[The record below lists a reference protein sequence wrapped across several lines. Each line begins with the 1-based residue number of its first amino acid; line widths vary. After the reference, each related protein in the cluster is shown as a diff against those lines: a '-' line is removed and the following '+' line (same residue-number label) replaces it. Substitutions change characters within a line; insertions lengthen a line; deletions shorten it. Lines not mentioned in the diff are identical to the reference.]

1 VKISVL
7 VPFGADESE
16 DGKWRRQVWDYL
28 RHQWEEF
35 PTLELV
41 VGTDRLH
48 GTRQGFFHEEPH
60 ELRDWVKH
68 PRPFSVSR
76 ALNNAAKHATGDAF
90 LLFGADHVPDP
101 LVLDFA
107 RDQLMRHRWVRL
119 YDRIAYLSHSATHLL
134 LNHSQVDAKEWHPIS
149 APCDGVLAVRRA
161 AWDQVGGMD
170 EGYEGWGYEDTDLLH
185 RLQRHVPG
193 GRMEPSGHYL
203 RELWHDGGKRNLD
216 GPNAALF
223 RERAR

>member
-1 VKISVL
+1 MKISVL

-16 DGKWRRQVWDYL
+16 DGKWRRRVWEYL
-28 RHQWEEF
+28 RPQWEEF

-41 VGTDRLH
+41 VGHDRAH
-48 GTRQGFFHEEPH
+48 GDRPYFFNPSGQKEW
-60 ELRDWVKH
+60 LGSSA
-68 PRPFSVSR
+68 PFSVSR
-76 ALNNAAKHATGDAF
+76 ALNDAASRATGDAF
-90 LLFGADHVPDP
+90 LLFGADHVPDSI
-101 LVLDFA
+101 VLDFA
-107 RDQLMRHRWVRL
+107 REQLMRHRWVRL

-149 APCDGVLAVRRA
+149 APCDGVLAVRRC
-161 AWDQVGGMD
+161 AWEQVGGMD
-170 EGYEGWGYEDTDLLH
+170 EEYEGWGYEDTDLLH

-193 GRMEPSGHYL
+193 GRMEPSGAYL